1 MYSLLFADDT
11 TLLACHKDIE
21 ILCKFVNDEF
31 QKVTR
36 FFRAN
41 TLSLHPAKTK
51 FLVFSHSHEI
61 SSRPLQ
67 ICIDNNDVLPTS
79 NSYNPTLVYPIIQ
92 VTISSEVPAIKFLG
106 VFIDPNLNFKFH
118 INFISKKISSA
129 LFFICQAKNTLPS
142 KALTALYYSII
153 HCHLVYALPIW
164 SCTSAS
170 NLKTIITKQKIAIR
184 LISNSPYN
192 EHTEPIFKR
201 LNILPFS
208 SLINRSFRSS
218 IYAAIRTGLSSIIAH
233 Q

>member
-1 MYSLLFADDT
+1 MCIDSICSKLLDVIIGVPQGSILGPLLFLIYINDLPFCSLLYSLLFADDT

-79 NSYNPTLVYPIIQ
+79 NSYNPALVYPIIQ

-118 INFISKKISSA
+118 IKF
-129 LFFICQAKNTLPS
+129 
-142 KALTALYYSII
+142 
-153 HCHLVYALPIW
+153 
-164 SCTSAS
+164 
-170 NLKTIITKQKIAIR
+170 NL
-184 LISNSPYN
+184 
-192 EHTEPIFKR
+192 
-201 LNILPFS
+201 
-208 SLINRSFRSS
+208 
-218 IYAAIRTGLSSIIAH
+218 
-233 Q
+233 